1 MNDSMKSLL
10 KTGVSLISR
19 ADYGKNR
26 GLIREYQRQK
36 HRSKITAFMLPL
48 SLWEIKDVLQNN
60 KIIIV
65 S

>member
-1 MNDSMKSLL
+1 VNDSMKSLL
-10 KTGVSLISR
+10 KTGVSVISR
-19 ADYGKNR
+19 ADYGKNS

-36 HRSKITAFMLPL
+36 HRSKITACMLPL

>member
-19 ADYGKNR
+19 PDYGKNR
-26 GLIREYQRQK
+26 DLIREYQRQK
-36 HRSKITAFMLPL
+36 HRYKITACMLPL

-60 KIIIV
+60 NIIV
-65 S
+65 VS

>member
-36 HRSKITAFMLPL
+36 HVDPR
-48 SLWEIKDVLQNN
+48 
-60 KIIIV
+60 
-65 S
+65 

>member
-26 GLIREYQRQK
+26 DLIREYQRQK
-36 HRSKITAFMLPL
+36 HVDPR
-48 SLWEIKDVLQNN
+48 
-60 KIIIV
+60 
-65 S
+65 